1 MAATNNRLFR
11 LYQRIVSSIAFVPA
25 LITLGLVLLCLISI
39 VLELTWLQPYK
50 EDVKLGLVNNAN
62 NARLI
67 LGTLVGGIVS
77 LMVFSFSMVM
87 VVLNSASSSL
97 SPRVIP
103 SLISS
108 RSHQIILGIYL
119 GTIIDS
125 LLLILTI
132 QEGEDITIP
141 SLGIF
146 FALALGI
153 ISLCLFIAF
162 IRGISQSIQVDYIL
176 YGIFKKTRQELL
188 RQQRNLEQQPQRPE
202 WPEDDE
208 WMVVRARRSGY
219 FKALNVD
226 AVHDLLCRHDLKMT
240 VRVHYGF
247 FVMPGHP
254 LFRLS
259 RHADEETVE
268 ALLDSFDFFVEEYA
282 NDHFFFGFKQMTE
295 IATKALS
302 PGINDPGTAIKAID
316 MLSVLFSERLKLPDF
331 DIEPLPDQPA
341 RLYFRELDLHQMLH
355 AIFGPLCTYGKEDVQ
370 VMLSLL
376 QAYKNLLFCDP
387 GAELEAVLLRHAS
400 AVVGQASASLSD
412 PLDLDEIDAAIER
425 LNVAIRHHD
434 ALIKGSR
441 LES

>member
-25 LITLGLVLLCLISI
+25 LISLALVLLCVISI
-39 VLELTWLQPYK
+39 VLEMTWLQPYK
-50 EDVKLGLVNNAN
+50 EDVRLGLVNDAD

-67 LGTLVGGIVS
+67 LGTLVGGIIS

-87 VVLNSASSSL
+87 VVLNSASSTL

-108 RSHQIILGIYL
+108 RSHQIILGFYL

-146 FALALGI
+146 VALALGI

-176 YGIFKKTRQELL
+176 HGIFKNTRQELL
-188 RQQRNLEQQPQRPE
+188 RQQQNLERQPQRPQ
-202 WPEDDE
+202 WPDDDQ
-208 WMVVRARRSGY
+208 WMVVSSRRSGY
-219 FKALNVD
+219 FKALNLD
-226 AVHDLLCRHDLKMT
+226 AANDLLCRHDLKMT
-240 VRVHYGF
+240 VRVHFGF

-259 RHADEETVE
+259 RHADEETVD
-268 ALLDSFDFFVEEYA
+268 ALLDCFDFFVEEYA
-282 NDHFFFGFKQMTE
+282 SHHFFFGFKQMTE

-302 PGINDPGTAIKAID
+302 PGINDPGTAIKATD

-331 DIEPLPDQPA
+331 DIAPLPDQPA
-341 RLYFRELDLHQMLH
+341 RLYFRELDLHRMLH

-370 VMLSLL
+370 VMLNLL
-376 QAYKNLLFCDP
+376 QAYKNLLFCNP
-387 GAELEAVLLRHAS
+387 GAAHEAVLLRHAA
-400 AVVGQASASLSD
+400 AVIGQAMASLSD
-412 PLDLDEIDAAIER
+412 PLDQAEIGAAVDR
-425 LNVAIRHHD
+425 LNEAIRHHD
-434 ALIKGSR
+434 ALIRGSP